1 MNASGHR
8 SRPSSLAARALRPL
22 ACAALLL
29 TVPAQGLAWGPQG
42 HRLVAALAWDGMTP
56 QARAEALQLLAGEA
70 DPSLPG
76 IANWADELR
85 ANDPK
90 LGKLSAKWH
99 YVNLA
104 ERTAGDD
111 CGYEPAR
118 HCPNGDCA
126 IEAIRTQTA
135 ILADPGRSRT
145 ERRQALK
152 FVVHLVGDVHQPLH
166 AGYAD
171 DKGGNDFQIHIDG
184 EPEPAD
190 GYGTNLHS
198 LWDSR
203 MLTMAR
209 LDDAAYLAKLRR
221 SPVPAA
227 KATGVPPAAADWA
240 RQSCRIA
247 ERPGLYPPS
256 HTLAPAYVA
265 TWRPVAEQQ
274 LRLGGA
280 RLAAVLNAALAPKR

>member
-1 MNASGHR
+1 MNPSLRLAS
-8 SRPSSLAARALRPL
+8 SSLAARVLRPL

-29 TVPAQGLAWGPQG
+29 TVPAQSLAWGPQG
-42 HRLVAALAWDGMTP
+42 HRLVAALAWDRLSP
-56 QARAEALQLLAGEA
+56 QARAEARKLLAGEA
-70 DPSLPG
+70 DPTLPG

-104 ERTAGDD
+104 ERGAGND
-111 CGYEPAR
+111 CAYQPAR
-118 HCPNGDCA
+118 HCRGGDCA
-126 IEAIRTQTA
+126 IEAIRNQTA
-135 ILADPGRSRT
+135 ILADPGRSRA
-145 ERRQALK
+145 ERLQALK

-221 SPVPAA
+221 QPLPPI
-227 KATGVPPAAADWA
+227 KAIGLPPAAADWA
-240 RQSCRIA
+240 RQSCRIV

-256 HTLAPAYVA
+256 HTLDASYVA
-265 TWRPVAEQQ
+265 TWRPVTEQQ

-280 RLAAVLNAALAPKR
+280 RLAAVLDAALAPRR

>member
-1 MNASGHR
+1 MNLSPR
-8 SRPSSLAARALRPL
+8 LTSSSLAARVLRPL
-22 ACAALLL
+22 ACAAALL
-29 TVPAQGLAWGPQG
+29 TVPAQSLAWGPQG
-42 HRLVAALAWDGMTP
+42 HRLVAALAWDRLSP
-56 QARAEALQLLAGEA
+56 QARAEAQTLLASEA
-70 DPSLPG
+70 DPTLPG

-104 ERTAGDD
+104 ERGTGND
-111 CGYEPAR
+111 CAYQPAR
-118 HCPNGDCA
+118 HCPGGDCA
-126 IEAIRTQTA
+126 IEAIRNQTA
-135 ILADPGRSRT
+135 ILADPGRSRA
-145 ERRQALK
+145 ERLQALK

-203 MLTMAR
+203 MLSMAR

-221 SPVPAA
+221 NPLPQV
-227 KATGVPPAAADWA
+227 KAIGLPPAAADWA
-240 RQSCRIA
+240 RQSCRIV

-256 HTLAPAYVA
+256 HTLDASYVA

-280 RLAAVLNAALAPKR
+280 RLAAVLDAALAPRR